1 MAKTNE
7 FKNKK
12 VLLVDDSSTARQIIK
27 RELIQIGFEDQN
39 VRDAADGE
47 QALKFLAKTEFH
59 LIVSDWYMPKM
70 DGIELLK
77 QVKADK
83 RFKNIPFLMLTTEAE
98 KKKISQAY
106 ESSADQYI
114 GKPFKSDP
122 FRQIVNKLLLG
133 SHSYDDKKVLVID
146 DSAVLRMILAKN
158 LVEVGFQKSNI
169 IESKDGEDGL
179 DKLSVDKFDL
189 VITDWYMP
197 KIDGLEFVK
206 MIKEKNHLKNIP
218 LLMVTSEMD
227 SKKELEAFR
236 AGISAYIIKPFTA
249 NDLQSK
255 IKEVF

>member
-1 MAKTNE
+1 MATKDE

-27 RELIQIGFEDQN
+27 RELIQMGFKDQN

-59 LIVSDWYMPKM
+59 MIISDWYMPNM

-77 QVKADK
+77 AVKTDN
-83 RFKNIPFLMLTTEAE
+83 RFKNIPFLMLTTEA
-98 KKKISQAY
+98 KKNKISQAY

-114 GKPFKSDP
+114 GKPFKTEP
-122 FRQIVNKLLLG
+122 FQQIVNKLLLG
-133 SHSYDDKKVLVID
+133 SNSYDDKKVLVID
-146 DSAVLRMILAKN
+146 DSAVLRSILAKN

-169 IESKDGEDGL
+169 MESKDGEDGL
-179 DKLSVDKFDL
+179 DKLLVDKYDL

-197 KIDGLEFVK
+197 KMDGLEFVK
-206 MIKEKNHLKNIP
+206 MIKEKDHLKNIP

-249 NDLQSK
+249 NDLAST

>member
-1 MAKTNE
+1 MAIQEE

-27 RELIQIGFEDQN
+27 RELIQMGFKDQN
-39 VRDAADGE
+39 IRDAADGE
-47 QALKFLAKTEFH
+47 LALRFLAKTEFH
-59 LIVSDWYMPKM
+59 MIISDWYMPNM
-70 DGIELLK
+70 DGLELLK
-77 QVKADK
+77 VVKADN

-98 KKKISQAY
+98 KNKISAAF

-114 GKPFKSDP
+114 GKPFKSEP
-122 FRQIVNKLLLG
+122 FKQIINKLLLG
-133 SHSYDDKKVLVID
+133 SNSYDDKKILLID
-146 DSAVLRMILAKN
+146 DSAVLRTILTKN
-158 LVEVGFQKSNI
+158 LVEVGFQKDNI
-169 IESKDGEDGL
+169 TESKDGEDGL
-179 DKLSVDKFDL
+179 DKLMVEKFDL

-197 KIDGLEFVK
+197 KMDGLEFVK
-206 MIKEKNHLKNIP
+206 MLKEKDHLKNIP

-249 NDLQSK
+249 NDLAST